1 MNLKTTL
8 KLEELTGFILA
19 LFFYS
24 HLPYSWGLFALLFFL
39 PDLGMLGYL
48 SGPRPGAFTYNL
60 FHHKG
65 IAILLVLGGWLSGVV
80 WLQLAGT
87 VLFAHSCFDRTLGY
101 GLKTERGFHFTHL
114 GQIGKE
120 NTSVKQ

>member
-8 KLEELTGFILA
+8 KLEELAGLLLA
-19 LFFYS
+19 LFYFT

-48 SGPRPGAFTYNL
+48 SGSRTGAFTYNL

-65 IAILLVLGGWLSGVV
+65 LAILLVIGGLLSGAIG
-80 WLQLAGT
+80 LKLAGT
-87 VLFAHSCFDRTLGY
+87 VLFAHSCFDRILGY
-101 GLKTERGFHFTHL
+101 GLKTVRGFHYTHL
-114 GQIGKE
+114 GKIGREK
-120 NTSVKQ
+120 NRS

>member
-8 KLEELTGFILA
+8 KLEELSGLVLA
-19 LFFYS
+19 MFYFY

-48 SGPRPGAFTYNL
+48 SGPRTGAFTYNI

-65 IAILLVLGGWLSGVV
+65 IAIFLVLGGLQAGIM

-87 VLFAHSCFDRTLGY
+87 VLYAHSCFDRVFEY
-101 GLKTERGFHFTHL
+101 GLKTDRGFSYTHL
-114 GQIGKE
+114 GKIGREEKRP
-120 NTSVKQ
+120 